1 MRYAP
6 LLWSCLLSPWLCAQ
20 EPAAALTASL
30 DTLCQPLLDA
40 DLAVGF
46 VVGVLDGETAL
57 VRGYGRVARGKDA
70 PPDGNTLYEI
80 GSCSKVF
87 TGLLL
92 ADAVQ
97 RGLVQLDDPV
107 QKHLPDGI
115 VMPTWEDQ
123 PVRLWHLSS
132 HSSGLPRLPDMRDA
146 DPQDPY
152 AHFTSERLLAG
163 LDGTKLRAAPGA
175 NYEYSNLGT
184 GLLGEVLVRVAGAQ
198 SYDALLRERIAG
210 PLQMVDTGVVLDA
223 AREQRMAP
231 PYSADGEPDHLWD
244 LAALAGAGGIRS
256 SLHDLLKFARL
267 QLAPAESPL
276 AAAVA
281 LTQQQHFAGKKG
293 PAVGLG
299 WHLEPALGACTHNGQ
314 TGGYH
319 SYFTIVPAQQRAV
332 VVLANCARGEF
343 DRIGAGVLRHLRG
356 DAPAPWR
363 NLPVAVP
370 EAALQRLVGRYRLD
384 DESTFVIER
393 RDRRLFAQLTDQ
405 PALRVYPRSPT
416 EFAYQGVEASL
427 SFELDGEAVKAL
439 VLHQNGKDMR
449 CERMAA
455 KD

>member
-1 MRYAP
+1 MRIAP
-6 LLWSCLLSPWLCAQ
+6 LLLSCLLSPWLYAQ
-20 EPAAALTASL
+20 DPAAALAAAL

-46 VVGVLDGETAL
+46 VVGVQDGETSL

-107 QKHLPDGI
+107 QKHLPDEI

-123 PVRLWHLSS
+123 TVRLWHLST
-132 HSSGLPRLPDMRDA
+132 HSSGLPRLPDMQEA

-163 LDGTKLRAAPGA
+163 LGATKLRAAPGA
-175 NYEYSNLGT
+175 RYEYSNLGT
-184 GLLGEVLVRVAGAQ
+184 GLLGEVLVRVAGAK
-198 SYDALLRERIAG
+198 SFDALLRERITG
-210 PLQMVDTGVVLDA
+210 PLQMVDTAVALDG
-223 AREQRMAP
+223 ARQQRLAP
-231 PYSADGEPDHLWD
+231 PYSADGELDHVWD

-267 QLAPAESPL
+267 QLAPAASPL

-299 WHLEPALGACTHNGQ
+299 WHLEPALASCWHNGQ

-319 SYFTIVPAQQRAV
+319 SYFTVVPAQRRAV

-343 DRIGAGVLRHLRG
+343 DRLGAGVLRHLRG
-356 DAPAPWR
+356 EAPEPWR
-363 NLPVAVP
+363 NLPVAVS
-370 EAALQRLVGRYRLD
+370 EAALQRLTGRYRLD
-384 DESTFVIER
+384 AASSFVIER
-393 RDRRLFAQLTDQ
+393 RDRRLFAQLAGQ
-405 PALRVYPRSPT
+405 PSLRVYPRSPT
-416 EFAYQGVEASL
+416 EFAYQDVEASL
-427 SFELDGEAVKAL
+427 SFELDGEEVKAL
-439 VLHQNGKDMR
+439 VLHQNGKDTR
-449 CERMAA
+449 CERVVA
-455 KD
+455 K

>member
-1 MRYAP
+1 MRSAP
-6 LLWSCLLSPWLCAQ
+6 LLLSCLLSPWLGAQ
-20 EPAAALTASL
+20 EPAATLAATL

-46 VVGVLDGETAL
+46 VVGVLDGESSL
-57 VRGYGRVARGKDA
+57 VRGYGRVARGKAA

-107 QKHLPDGI
+107 QKHLPEGAE
-115 VMPTWEDQ
+115 MPKGKQ
-123 PVRLWHLSS
+123 PVLMWHLAT
-132 HSSGLPRLPDMRDA
+132 HSSGLPRLPDMQGA
-146 DPQDPY
+146 EPQDPY
-152 AHFTSERLLAG
+152 AHFTRERLLAALG
-163 LDGTKLRAAPGA
+163 KTLLRSAPGA
-175 NYEYSNLGT
+175 QYEYSNLGT
-184 GLLGEVLVRVAGAQ
+184 GLLGEVLVHIAGAK
-198 SYDALLRERIAG
+198 SFDALLRERITG
-210 PLQMVDTGVVLDA
+210 PLQMVDTGIALDVA
-223 AREQRMAP
+223 HQQRLAP
-231 PYSADGEPDHLWD
+231 PYSADGEPDHVWD

-267 QLAPAESPL
+267 QLAPATDPL
-276 AAAVA
+276 AAAVRLA
-281 LTQQQHFAGKKG
+281 QRNHFAASGITM
-293 PAVGLG
+293 GLG
-299 WHLEPALGACTHNGQ
+299 WHFGGDGGMRWHNGQ

-319 SYFTIVPAQQRAV
+319 SYFAIVPAQQRAV

-356 DAPAPWR
+356 AAPEPWR

-370 EAALQRLVGRYRLD
+370 EAALQRLAGRYRLD

-393 RDRRLFAQLTDQ
+393 RDRRLFAQLTGQ

-416 EFAYQGVEASL
+416 EFAYQSVEASL